1 MKPLSRVGH
10 MAIASAV
17 GPQRARRLIGRAMDR
32 YERVAFGLDP
42 AFRRNAARLATF
54 RNKHKG
60 ERCFVMGNGPSLRKM
75 DLAPLRD
82 EVTFGVNRVFLMAD
96 EMGFQPTY
104 FAAINDLVIEQS
116 RDAIAAIRSPKF
128 LTWRARAA
136 FKDDPDAY
144 FLRAKWRYAFSTDA
158 SRGIWEGATVTNACL
173 QLAYHMGFSEVV
185 LIGVDHSYSTK
196 GPAHQTVTSQ
206 GADPDHFHPD
216 YFGAG
221 FRWQLP
227 DLETS
232 EIAYRLARQAFEAD
246 GRRIVDATVDGKLA
260 IFPKANYAD
269 LVARRASA

>member
-1 MKPLSRVGH
+1 MSLLTRAGHRLLVRTLGRERAQRV
-10 MAIASAV
+10 V
-17 GPQRARRLIGRAMDR
+17 GAGMDR
-32 YERVAFGLDP
+32 VERVTFGLDRE
-42 AFRRNAARLATF
+42 FRRNADRLASF
-54 RNKHKG
+54 RGKHAG
-60 ERCFVMGNGPSLRKM
+60 ERCFIMGNGPSLRKM

-82 EVTFGVNRVFLMAD
+82 EVTFGMNRVFLMKD
-96 EMGFQPTY
+96 ELGFQPTY

-116 RDAIAAIRSPKF
+116 AKEIRAIDAPKF
-128 LTWRARAA
+128 LTWRARAQFA
-136 FKDDPDAY
+136 DDPDAY
-144 FLRAKWRYAFSTDA
+144 FLRAKWRYAFSTDV

-173 QLAYHMGFSEVV
+173 QLAYHMGFQEAI
-185 LIGVDHSYSTK
+185 LIGVDHSYSAK

-246 GRRIVDATVDGKLA
+246 GRRVVDATVGGKLT
-260 IFPKANYAD
+260 IFPKVDYD
-269 LVARRASA
+269 EVVGR